1 MLRTWVC
8 RVIPPDDVDCGS
20 MPIGW
25 QAGGP
30 GVANALDRTARTLSI
45 GRAPRITLL
54 DPRAIEMVAP
64 DTAPCA
70 VAHGPLTGAC
80 GQPPLGDKP
89 IPLEFVGNPPQLSID
104 SLYPC
109 NVGLGSSSVLRVRR
123 SDPCLTLRFPRS
135 GAQAAMQPTPG
146 LSFEGRLLAGGASA
160 CFSEAAFARPIATK
174 TRCLDHLI
182 S

>member
-1 MLRTWVC
+1 MLRAWVC

-109 NVGLGSSSVLRVRR
+109 NVGLGPSSVLRLRR
-123 SDPCLTLRFPRS
+123 SGPRLAFRRPWS
-135 GAQAAMQPTPG
+135 RRPTAMHPTPG
-146 LSFEGRLLAGGASA
+146 LSFEGRLLAGGG
-160 CFSEAAFARPIATK
+160 
-174 TRCLDHLI
+174 LDGF
-182 S
+182 

>member
-109 NVGLGSSSVLRVRR
+109 NVGLGPSCVSVV
-123 SDPCLTLRFPRS
+123 
-135 GAQAAMQPTPG
+135 
-146 LSFEGRLLAGGASA
+146 LLGMN
-160 CFSEAAFARPIATK
+160 
-174 TRCLDHLI
+174 
-182 S
+182 